1 MADQD
6 TITRIGG
13 LLKTVYGDAIIE
25 QQNKAAVIRKKFT
38 KAKGTRMGGDHLEL
52 SVRMG
57 GNRAGVGARMS
68 DGPLPVPG
76 LQQQKKALIYD
87 RAMFGV
93 IKVYDK
99 DIENSKTNQQAFA
112 NHLDNEVTEVVKD
125 VTKCQ
130 NIITYGDGTGTLG
143 LVNANTAASTTFV
156 AKTGTA
162 FGDFGTRYLQ
172 VGDQIDIWD
181 PTFATLRNTAGG
193 VSITAINTSNQTVT
207 LSAAQTLT
215 AGDVVV
221 RSGAANLEY
230 VGLWMM
236 TDNAPGVTF
245 EGLSR
250 ATYPQ
255 WRGNVIDCG
264 GNPLTEANLQQLMSQ
279 IETSSGSE
287 VNQIVAGFNVRDQ
300 YVSLGQSLK
309 RYSDMKLDRGFKMLS
324 YNGVD
329 FTVDVDTPPAA
340 LFMFADDHVQ
350 NGVVTPLSWDE
361 KGGGVL
367 KWNAGFAAFTG
378 YCREYG
384 NYVCDRPNA
393 TGRLQ
398 TLQVSAA
405 DVR

>member
-6 TITRIGG
+6 TINRIGG
-13 LLKTVYGDAIIE
+13 ILKTVYGDAIIE
-25 QQNKAAVIRKKFT
+25 QQNLAAVIRKDFT

-68 DGPLPVPG
+68 DGALPVPS

-87 RAMFGV
+87 RGVFGV

-99 DIENSKTNQQAFA
+99 DIENSRTNQQAFA
-112 NHLDNEVTEVVKD
+112 NHLDNEVTQVVKD

-130 NIITYGDGTGTLG
+130 NIITYGDGTGALTT
-143 LVNANTAASTTFV
+143 VNANTAATNTFV
-156 AKTGTA
+156 GKTGTA
-162 FGDFGTRYLQ
+162 FGDWGTRYLQ
-172 VGDQIDIWD
+172 VGDQIDVWD
-181 PTFATLRNTAGG
+181 PTFTTQRTPVGG
-193 VSITAINTSNQTVT
+193 VAVTGINTGTQTVT
-207 LSAAQTLT
+207 VNQNLTLT
-215 AGDVVV
+215 AGDIVV
-221 RSGAANLEY
+221 RAGAANLEY
-230 VGLWMM
+230 VGLWMA
-236 TDNAPGVTF
+236 TDDNPAVTF

-255 WRGNVIDCG
+255 WMGNVIDCG
-264 GNPLTEANLQQLMSQ
+264 GNPLSEANLQQLMSK
-279 IETSSGSE
+279 IETASGEE
-287 VNQIVAGFNVRDQ
+287 VDKIVAGFNVRDQ
-300 YVSLGQSLK
+300 YVALGQSLK
-309 RYSDMKLDRGFKMLS
+309 RYMDMKLDRGFKTLS

-329 FTVDVDTPPAA
+329 FKFDVDAPPAS
-340 LFMFADDHVQ
+340 LMMFAARHCQ

-367 KWNAGFAAFTG
+367 KWNAGYAAFTG

-384 NYVCDRPNA
+384 NYVFDRPNA

-398 TLQVSAA
+398 SIQVSAS